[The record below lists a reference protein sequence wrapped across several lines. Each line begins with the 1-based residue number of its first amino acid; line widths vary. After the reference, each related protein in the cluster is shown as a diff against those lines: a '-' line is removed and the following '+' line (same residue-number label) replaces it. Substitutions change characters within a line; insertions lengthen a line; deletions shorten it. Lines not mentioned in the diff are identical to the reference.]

1 MSQMTLTAELREAT
15 GKGVARKLRRDGR
28 IPAVVYGGQDE
39 PIAISV
45 GVREFFRVYQQVG
58 THSLLDLQITNGDGA
73 RRKVLIKEIEHN
85 PVRDEFVHVDFH
97 AVSLDEEM
105 QTTVP
110 VELEGEDLRKDKG
123 VVQLVLQEVKI
134 SCLPTDIP
142 ESIVVNVADLTIGDV
157 LTIEQLPAPNGVT
170 ILNEPEEAVVT
181 VTPPRVEES
190 AADEEADGEAAE
202 GEE

>member
-1 MSQMTLTAELREAT
+1 MSEARLTAELREAT

-45 GVREFFRVYQQVG
+45 GVREFFRAYQQVG

-73 RRKVLIKEIEHN
+73 RRKVLIKEVQHN

-110 VELEGEDLRKDKG
+110 VELEGEDLRKDNG

-142 ESIVVNVADLTIGDV
+142 ETLVVNVADLVIGDV
-157 LTIEQLPAPNGVT
+157 VTVGQLTAPKGVT
-170 ILNEPEEAVVT
+170 ILNEPEEAVVS
-181 VTPPRVEES
+181 VTPPRV
-190 AADEEADGEAAE
+190 DETAE
-202 GEE
+202 GEVGEEEAQGEE